1 MSWRIEFIG
10 LIIVSTLT
18 DYYCGL
24 NIHNFRLEKTKKFFF
39 LLFSLTIN
47 LSLLFLFKY
56 YNFFIDNLNFLFIN
70 NSYDYVNFVLP
81 VGISFYTFQTL
92 GYTIDVYRGT
102 LKPERNIIRFA
113 TYVSYFPQLVAGP
126 IERAKSF
133 LPQLSNSKNLHLGN
147 LKNGLRIVVW
157 GFFKKMV
164 VADNLAKIVDHIFSI
179 PNASSLEILIA
190 TYFFAFQIYL
200 DFSGYTD
207 IAIGTS
213 RMLGIKLRRNFRT
226 PYFSMSIKE
235 FWSRWHISLSTWFRD
250 YLFIPMGGSR
260 KSDFR
265 IYLNLIITFV
275 ISGLWHGANWT
286 FFIWG
291 LYNGALLCLEK
302 TMKLQIFYSNNKIF
316 SFIKYFTVFNF
327 ICIGWIFFRAE
338 DIYHATS
345 YLTTLFSLSKTLN
358 NINSSHLVGIVIGI
372 FGILIVLIFDY
383 AFEKDKWKLR
393 KYFNIQLSL
402 RVLLISFGIITT
414 LIFSAIDSSEFIYF
428 QF

>member
-1 MSWRIEFIG
+1 MSWRVEFIG

-24 NIHNFRLEKTKKFFF
+24 NIHNFRLEKTKKLLF
-39 LLFSLTIN
+39 LLFSLSIN

-56 YNFFIDNLNFLFIN
+56 YNFFIDNLNFLFPK
-70 NSYDYVNFVLP
+70 NSYDYVDFILP

-102 LKPERNIIRFA
+102 LKPETNIIKFA

-164 VADNLAKIVDHIFSI
+164 VADNLAKIINHIFSI
-179 PNASSLEILIA
+179 TNASSLEILIA

-265 IYLNLIITFV
+265 MYLNLIITFV

-291 LYNGALLCLEK
+291 LYNGVLLCLEK
-302 TMKLQIFYSNNKIF
+302 TMNFQIFHSNNKIF
-316 SFIKYFTVFNF
+316 SFIKYFTVFNL

-358 NINSSHLVGIVIGI
+358 NINSSHLVEMVIGI
-372 FGILIVLIFDY
+372 FGILIVLVLDY

-393 KYFNIQLSL
+393 RYFNIQLSL

>member
-24 NIHNFRLEKTKKFFF
+24 NIYNFRLEKTKKFFF